1 MGKTLVSASW
11 GKRFSDYLV
20 ALPSLKKVRVQRIFS
35 LVATEL
41 LQGQVQIQYTGVEE
55 SSTGT
60 SFTREV
66 WERGEFQ
73 PGLGEVD

>member
-11 GKRFSDYLV
+11 GKRFLDYLV

>member
-41 LQGQVQIQYTGVEE
+41 L
-55 SSTGT
+55 
-60 SFTREV
+60 
-66 WERGEFQ
+66 
-73 PGLGEVD
+73 